1 MFNLFLEKVKQI
13 TAHMVENIDTNFL
26 FTKDINIYQ
35 QWKDSQFQL

>member
-13 TAHMVENIDTNFL
+13 TAYMVENIDTKL
-26 FTKDINIYQ
+26 IFTKDINIYQ